1 VSAGKEA
8 AMRTSILS
16 LLVALA
22 FSATAWGQAPREA
35 ATDAEPRA
43 SQPPADE
50 ASEEPGYSPAPRRRP
65 SSPRSSQ
72 PISSA
77 QKSTPTE
84 RTSPDQEPSPAQEA
98 TPLEGAPIEP
108 LTPVSGGFRP
118 ATKVTDLRLDELP
131 SDGGQV
137 FREYDISPYTL
148 RVTATNRPEQALV
161 DWILRETGYEAW
173 HGEPLAILSAGQRTL
188 RVYHTPQVQAVVSDI
203 VDRFVSSQAESHSFG
218 LNVVSVGNPNWR
230 ARAVRLLQPVSVES
244 SGIQAWLLQKE
255 DAALLRNELA
265 KRSDFREH
273 SAPHLIVNNGQSTN
287 VTSAQPRRYVKQ
299 VIQRGGAW
307 PGYEPDYGQIDEG
320 FSLELSPLLSLDGR
334 TIDAVL
340 KCNID
345 QVEKLIA
352 VMVETPT
359 AASPRQQSKVEV
371 PQTSQ
376 VRLHERFR
384 WPINQVLLVSVGVVA
399 PPTAEE
405 QNGFLRNI
413 PLPSLGPSRADLLVF
428 VESRGPAASAP
439 TDPTRVPQGQ
449 GLAPVTASPAIN
461 NRGRY

>member
-1 VSAGKEA
+1 MYKTILGLIVAVSFS
-8 AMRTSILS
+8 T
-16 LLVALA
+16 LA
-22 FSATAWGQAPREA
+22 WAQQAPREA
-35 ATDAEPRA
+35 VPDPAAQPIDQDPSAAAPSEVAPTEPA
-43 SQPPADE
+43 YTQ
-50 ASEEPGYSPAPRRRP
+50 PRRRP
-65 SSPRSSQ
+65 TQSSRVPPQRAAQ
-72 PISSA
+72 PPA
-77 QKSTPTE
+77 QDPV
-84 RTSPDQEPSPAQEA
+84 PAQEPA
-98 TPLEGAPIEP
+98 PEEGESIQPIEP
-108 LTPVSGGFRP
+108 LTPVAGGFRP
-118 ATKVTDLRLDELP
+118 STKVTDLPLDELP

-148 RVTATNRPEQALV
+148 RVTATNRPEQSLV

-203 VDRFVSSQAESHSFG
+203 VDRFVSSQAESHAFG

-230 ARAVRLLQPVSVES
+230 ARAVRLLQPVAVES
-244 SGIQAWLLQKE
+244 AGIQAWLLQKE
-255 DAALLRNELA
+255 DAALLRTELA

-273 SAPHLIVNNGQSTN
+273 SAPHLIVNNGQSTT

-299 VIQRGGAW
+299 VIQRPGAW
-307 PGYEPDYGQIDEG
+307 PGFEPDYGQIDEG
-320 FSLELSPLLSLDGR
+320 FSLELSPLLTLDGR

-345 QVEKLIA
+345 QVEKMIP
-352 VMVETPT
+352 VMLETPT
-359 AASPRQQSKVEV
+359 AASPRQQSKIEV
-371 PQTSQ
+371 PQTCQ

-405 QNGFLRNI
+405 QNFIVRNLKI
-413 PLPSLGPSRADLLVF
+413 PSLGPSRADLLVF

-439 TDPTRVPQGQ
+439 SDPTRTPQAQPQTPGTV
-449 GLAPVTASPAIN
+449 PVTATPAIN